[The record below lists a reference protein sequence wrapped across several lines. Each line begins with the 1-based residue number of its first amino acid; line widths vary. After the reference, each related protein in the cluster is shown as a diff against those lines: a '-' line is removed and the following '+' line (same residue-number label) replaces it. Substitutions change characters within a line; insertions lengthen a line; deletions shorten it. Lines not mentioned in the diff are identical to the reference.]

1 MRVFITGATG
11 FIGSAVVRELTRAGH
26 QVLGLSR
33 SDAGDLSLTTAGA
46 AAHRGSLEDLE
57 SLRGGA
63 SVADAVI
70 HLGFVHDFAKFKE
83 NCEIDRLAIEALGS
97 VLAGTKRPFIVADG
111 LGGLTAPGQT
121 ATEDNVKLPDF
132 PFPRVSEQTAMALL
146 DKGVSAAVMRLPQV
160 HDTVKQGLVTFA
172 IAIAR
177 QKGVSAYVED
187 GQHGWAAAHISD
199 VAHLYRL
206 ALENH
211 EPGAR
216 YHSVAEETVRI
227 KDIAEAI
234 GRGLKIPV
242 VSLSAEEALTHF
254 GWMGPFASRGIRAS
268 SVITREKLG
277 WNPVGPSLLSDLENM
292 NYSAV

>member
-11 FIGSAVVRELTRAGH
+11 FIGSAVVRELIGAGH

-33 SDAGDLSLTTAGA
+33 SDAGDLSLTSAGA
-46 AAHRGSLEDLE
+46 QVHRGSLEDLE

-63 SVADAVI
+63 SGADAVI
-70 HLGFVHDFAKFKE
+70 HLGFIHDFTKFKE
-83 NCEIDRLAIEALGS
+83 NCEIDRLAIEAMGS

-111 LGGLTAPGQT
+111 LGGITAPGQV

-146 DKGVSAAVMRLPQV
+146 DKDVSASVMRLPQV
-160 HDTVKQGLVTFA
+160 HDTVKQGLVSFA

-177 QKGVSAYVED
+177 QTGVSAYVGE
-187 GQHGWAAAHISD
+187 GQNGWAAAHVSD
-199 VAHLYRL
+199 VARLYRL
-206 ALENH
+206 ALEKH

-216 YHSVAEETVRI
+216 YHAVAEGSVRL

-242 VSLSAEEALTHF
+242 VSISAEEALTHF
-254 GWMGPFASRGIRAS
+254 GWMGAFVGHGISASG
-268 SVITREKLG
+268 VITREKLG
-277 WNPVGPSLLSDLENM
+277 WNPVGPTLLSDLESM
-292 NYSAV
+292 KYSAI